1 MDPQSAPGPRPGAG
15 GSSIERKAA
24 SAGSGRVTVIEPS
37 RGWRALDVRELWTCR
52 ELLGLLVLRDLRV
65 RYRQTF
71 LGPLWVVARPLA
83 TMAVFTLVFGLLV
96 RVPTGGDPYAAF
108 VLAGLLPWMFFSS
121 SVTGAGNALVG
132 SAGLVG
138 KVYFPRLLIPL
149 SALGGGLV
157 DLAVSFVLLV
167 LLLPLFGIAWTPLLL
182 AAPLLVLPMFL
193 LAAGFGALFAA
204 LNVAWRDFGSAM
216 GFLMQ
221 AWMFATPVVY
231 PSRLV
236 PGRWRW
242 VLDVNPMA
250 GLVEGFRAACLGASL
265 DLPAIGTA
273 TVLSALAFAVGVAYF
288 GKVER
293 RFADII

>member
-1 MDPQSAPGPRPGAG
+1 M
-15 GSSIERKAA
+15 
-24 SAGSGRVTVIEPS
+24 TVIEPS
-37 RGWRALDVRELWTCR
+37 RNWRLPDVGELWSCR

-71 LGPLWVVARPLA
+71 LGPIWVIARPLA
-83 TMAVFTLVFGLLV
+83 TMAVFTLVFGFLV

-108 VLAGLLPWMFFSS
+108 VLAGLLPWMFFSG
-121 SVTGAGNALVG
+121 SVTGAGSALVG

-149 SALGGGLV
+149 SALGGALV
-157 DLAVSFVLLV
+157 DLAVSFALLAV
-167 LLLPLFGIAWTPLLL
+167 LLPLFGIAWTPLLL
-182 AAPLLVLPMFL
+182 AAPLLVVPMAL
-193 LAAGFGALFAA
+193 LAAGVGALFAA

-236 PGRWRW
+236 PARWRW
-242 VLDVNPMA
+242 VVDVNPMA
-250 GLVEGFRAACLGASL
+250 GLVEGFRAACLGGAL

-273 TVLSALAFAVGVAYF
+273 AVLSVLAFAAGIAYF

-293 RFADII
+293 RFADVI

>member
-1 MDPQSAPGPRPGAG
+1 MDPRSPRSRARAG
-15 GSSIERKAA
+15 GLSIEGKAV
-24 SAGSGRVTVIEPS
+24 SAGSARVTVIEPS
-37 RGWRALDVRELWTCR
+37 RDWRLPDVRELWSCR
-52 ELLGLLVLRDLRV
+52 ELLGLLILRDLRV

-71 LGPLWVVARPLA
+71 LGPVWVVARPLA

-108 VLAGLLPWMFFSS
+108 VLAGLLPWMFFSA
-121 SVTGAGNALVG
+121 SVTGAGAALVG

-149 SALGGGLV
+149 SALGGALV
-157 DLAVSFVLLV
+157 DLAVSFALLAV
-167 LLLPLFGIAWTPLLL
+167 LLPLFGIAWTPMLL
-182 AAPLLVLPMFL
+182 AAPLLVVPTVL
-193 LAAGFGALFAA
+193 LAAGVGALFAA

-236 PGRWRW
+236 PSRWRW
-242 VLDVNPMA
+242 VVDVNPMA
-250 GLVEGFRAACLGASL
+250 GLVEGFRAACLGGAL
-265 DLPAIGTA
+265 DLSAIGTA
-273 TVLSALAFAVGVAYF
+273 AVLSVLAFAAGIAYF

-293 RFADII
+293 RFADVI